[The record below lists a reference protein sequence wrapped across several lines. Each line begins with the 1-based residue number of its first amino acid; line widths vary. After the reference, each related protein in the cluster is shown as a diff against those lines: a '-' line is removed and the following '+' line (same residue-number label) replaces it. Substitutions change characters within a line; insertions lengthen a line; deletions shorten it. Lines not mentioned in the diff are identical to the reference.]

1 VLIGAQLMS
10 MSRLLLLFLLAVLL
24 ASCAGDESPASKGS
38 DAAVRDQEAPRDV
51 IGASCTRLA
60 ECDNGIFCDGIERC
74 ESMVCV
80 AADQPSCGGG
90 RCDEANDRCIFP

>member
-1 VLIGAQLMS
+1 MP
-10 MSRLLLLFLLAVLL
+10 RFFLFIFPLVVLL
-24 ASCAGDESPASKGS
+24 ESCGDDQAPPSQRS
-38 DAAVRDQEAPRDV
+38 DAAARDQEAPRDV

-60 ECDNGIFCDGIERC
+60 ECDNGVFCDGIERC

-80 AADQPSCGGG
+80 AADQPSCGGS

>member
-1 VLIGAQLMS
+1 MTRKFFRFVLIIPLM
-10 MSRLLLLFLLAVLL
+10 AVVV
-24 ASCAGDESPASKGS
+24 SCGDDTVPVGGGM

-51 IGASCTRLA
+51 LGASCTRLA

-80 AADQPSCGGG
+80 AGQPSCGGG
-90 RCDEANDRCIFP
+90 RCDEANDRCIF